1 MPKFKDMYREK
12 KKKRKGVRLYPEN
25 PEGEE
30 SGASEGIKE
39 TADLVKSFAEKSGK
53 SVAEVE
59 KLWKEAK
66 TKAKEEGHDEE
77 YDYIVGIIKKMLSLN
92 ESVIDWLQTAIDGYV
107 DLLDTGYTKYNKDIN
122 KAITYANKNT
132 SAGKKAKELGLKKFK
147 EQNKINE
154 AYLEE
159 NLEDIKEYISYLMI
173 AVAQFH
179 IFHLFVTN
187 GTQHEALGEFYKEL
201 QDEVDSLSEQ
211 VIAYYNIE
219 EVDEYEAEIMLGY
232 NEEKC
237 RADIQEIS
245 DYTTDIIEMVDESEN
260 KSIVE
265 ELTEIQEACA
275 KLMYKMN
282 LS

>member
-66 TKAKEEGHDEE
+66 TKAKEEGHAEE
-77 YDYIVGIIKKMLSLN
+77 YDYIVGILKKMLSL
-92 ESVIDWLQTAIDGYV
+92 
-107 DLLDTGYTKYNKDIN
+107 
-122 KAITYANKNT
+122 
-132 SAGKKAKELGLKKFK
+132 
-147 EQNKINE
+147 NE